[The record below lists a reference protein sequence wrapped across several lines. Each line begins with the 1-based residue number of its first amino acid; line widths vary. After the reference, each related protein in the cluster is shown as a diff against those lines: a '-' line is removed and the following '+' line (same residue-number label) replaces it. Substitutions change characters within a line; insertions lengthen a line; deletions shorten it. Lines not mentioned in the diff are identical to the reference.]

1 MRTLE
6 EYVTL
11 IEQRLQELLPPPSEG
26 LAYGRCIN
34 AMRYSLE
41 AGGKRIRPV
50 LVLAFCE
57 MYGGTAET
65 ALDAACALEM
75 IHTFSLIHDDMPCMD
90 NDDMRRGKPSCHIAF
105 DEATALLAGVALLN
119 AAYGVIADS
128 CKLTDHQKAAL
139 VSLLS
144 RAVGTGGMIGG
155 QVIDTL
161 AAPARDTA
169 ELLEMYSMKTGALL
183 EAACAMGAVCACH
196 YDTHA
201 AEEYARALGL
211 AFQIKDDILDV
222 TADEKVLGKPV
233 HSDERNDKTT
243 YVSLMGTDKAQ
254 EEAERLTA
262 LALQRARMLPENGFI
277 TGLTRKLLERVS

>member
-1 MRTLE
+1 
-6 EYVTL
+6 
-11 IEQRLQELLPPPSEG
+11 
-26 LAYGRCIN
+26 
-34 AMRYSLE
+34 
-41 AGGKRIRPV
+41 
-50 LVLAFCE
+50 
-57 MYGGTAET
+57 
-65 ALDAACALEM
+65 
-75 IHTFSLIHDDMPCMD
+75 
-90 NDDMRRGKPSCHIAF
+90 
-105 DEATALLAGVALLN
+105 
-119 AAYGVIADS
+119 
-128 CKLTDHQKAAL
+128 
-139 VSLLS
+139 
-144 RAVGTGGMIGG
+144 
-155 QVIDTL
+155 
-161 AAPARDTA
+161 
-169 ELLEMYSMKTGALL
+169 MYSMKTGALL

-262 LALQRARMLPENGFI
+262 LALERARMLPENGFI